1 MCVFFTFG
9 WYKEKEK
16 KTIAEYFKCSEFRD
30 KWTVSHEFQ
39 EPEINA

>member
-1 MCVFFTFG
+1 MCVFYI
-9 WYKEKEK
+9 WLVQRKKK